1 MPFPQRLLN
10 QGEEVAADLH
20 PHWLFFFG
28 PALAFVASVV
38 LGVIVLVAGPAGG
51 VGSFVKWLTLA
62 ALALSA
68 VWLLVRYLHWITT
81 NLTITNDRIIY
92 RFGLLAK
99 QGMEIPIERVN
110 NVSFRQGILER
121 MFGNGDLTI
130 ESGGE
135 DGEQFFSHVRQPAEV
150 QRLIHAQMDVNEHR
164 RFPSA
169 SAPAAP
175 AAAVNVADELERLEA
190 MMERGTLTRDEF
202 EAQKARLLG
211 R

>member
-1 MPFPQRLLN
+1 MPFPPRLLN

-28 PALAFVASVV
+28 PTLAVAASVV
-38 LGVIVLVAGPAGG
+38 LAVIVLVAGPDGD

-62 ALALSA
+62 ALAISVA
-68 VWLLVRYLHWITT
+68 WLLLRYLHWVTT

-92 RFGLLAK
+92 RYGLLAK

-135 DGEQFFSHVRQPAEV
+135 DGEQFFSHVRRPAEV

-164 RFPSA
+164 RFP
-169 SAPAAP
+169 APSAP
-175 AAAVNVADELERLEA
+175 AAAVSVADELERLEA
-190 MMERGTLTRDEF
+190 LMERGTLTRAEF

>member
-1 MPFPQRLLN
+1 MPFPKRLLN
-10 QGEEVAADLH
+10 DGEVVAADLH
-20 PHWLFFFG
+20 PHWLYFFG
-28 PALAFVASVV
+28 PVMAFGASVV
-38 LGVIVLVAGPAGG
+38 LGIIVLVAGGDG
-51 VGSFVKWLTLA
+51 DLMKVVRW
-62 ALALSA
+62 LALLALVISA
-68 VWLLVRYLHWITT
+68 VWLLVRYLRWITT

-92 RFGLLAK
+92 RYGLVAK

-135 DGEQFFSHVRQPAEV
+135 DGEQFFSHVRKPSEV

-164 RFPSA
+164 RFP
-169 SAPAAP
+169 AP
-175 AAAVNVADELERLEA
+175 AAAAGLNVAEELERLEA
-190 MMERGTLTRDEF
+190 MMTRGTLTREEF

>member
-10 QGEEVAADLH
+10 KGEEIVADLH

-28 PALAFVASVV
+28 PALAFFASVV
-38 LGVIVLVAGPAGG
+38 FGIIVLIGGPTWTR
-51 VGSFVKWLTLA
+51 WLALA
-62 ALALSA
+62 ALVLALG
-68 VWLLVRYLHWITT
+68 WLLGRYLKWMTT
-81 NLTITNDRIIY
+81 NLTITNDRIVY
-92 RFGLLAK
+92 RFGVIAK

-135 DGEQFFSHVRQPAEV
+135 DGQQHFSHVRRPERV
-150 QRLIHAQMDVNEHR
+150 QALIHSRMDHVEQR
-164 RFPSA
+164 AARSGAGAGATAGAATAPS
-169 SAPAAP
+169 
-175 AAAVNVADELERLEA
+175 VDVADQLERLEA
-190 MMERGTLTRDEF
+190 MMARGTLTRDEF

-211 R
+211 G